1 MPSLGFQLF
10 SLLPSVIL
18 LRILRLENK
27 IKKRLEIL
35 LFHIRL
41 EILLFY
47 IGKVIVGLALA
58 KVTLHFGYLFAD
70 DLTRAVNQ
78 FYSPPS
84 GEGWF
89 SQPPTPTPPPE
100 NSGLELIPGAR
111 IEGDGPA
118 PGSEGEKLKKLHA
131 VVEGHL
137 RRYCAS
143 EDGLKRFP
151 CLKEKNKEDL
161 TYFAQHFS
169 ITELDI
175 DTKSEAEI
183 ASLSAYLGPFRKIE
197 TLFHMYF
204 DKYFESD

>member
-1 MPSLGFQLF
+1 MPSWGFPLF
-10 SLLPSVIL
+10 CLLPSVIL
-18 LRILRLENK
+18 GIILRLENK

-35 LFHIRL
+35 LFHIGV
-41 EILLFY
+41 EILLFH
-47 IGKVIVGLALA
+47 IGKVIVGLVLA
-58 KVTLHFGYLFAD
+58 TVTLHFGYLFAD

-89 SQPPTPTPPPE
+89 SQAQTPTPPSE
-100 NSGLELIPGAR
+100 NSGLELIAGAR

-143 EDGLKRFP
+143 EDRLKRFP
-151 CLKEKNKEDL
+151 CLKDKNKEDFQ
-161 TYFAQHFS
+161 YFAQHFS
-169 ITELDI
+169 ITELNI

-204 DKYFESD
+204 YKYFESE